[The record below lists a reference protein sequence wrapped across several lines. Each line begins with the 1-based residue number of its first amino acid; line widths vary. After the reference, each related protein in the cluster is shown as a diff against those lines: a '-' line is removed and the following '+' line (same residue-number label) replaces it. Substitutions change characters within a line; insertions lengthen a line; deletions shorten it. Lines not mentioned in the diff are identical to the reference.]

1 MPPRSRKA
9 RAYDPATTCAA
20 LLAQA
25 RTVREAVRGLTPE
38 QYAAPTRLGAR
49 TVGEL
54 VAHICRQLEA
64 LPQTLALEAP
74 TGKPDMTPT
83 QWALSAV
90 QITGPLDEDTDEDTD
105 EDAREATAPA
115 PDPAAR
121 LEVAYETLDAA
132 LADGIPER
140 LVLIT
145 PGPAQGTISAADFA
159 VTRLVELV
167 IQADDLRDATG
178 AADMPL
184 DRQGLATATRLLADA
199 FAEKAPGNS
208 VELRIPPYAAVQ
220 CVEGPRHTRGTPP
233 SVVETDP
240 LTWLRLATGRTDWDA
255 ALDAADLSASGER
268 ADLRPYLPVLT
279 GFPCR

>member
-1 MPPRSRKA
+1 MSPRSRKA
-9 RAYDPATTCAA
+9 RAYDSATTCAA

-25 RTVREAVRGLTPE
+25 RMVRDAVRRLTPE

-49 TVGEL
+49 TVSEL
-54 VAHICRQLEA
+54 VAHICRQLET
-64 LPQTLALEAP
+64 LPQTLAFKAP
-74 TGKPDMTPT
+74 TGKADMTPT
-83 QWALSAV
+83 RWVLSAV
-90 QITGPLDEDTDEDTD
+90 RITGPLDEDTAEDT
-105 EDAREATAPA
+105 RKATAPL
-115 PDPAAR
+115 PGPAAR
-121 LEVAYETLDAA
+121 LDMAYEALDAA

-140 LVLIT
+140 LVFIN
-145 PGPAQGTISAADFA
+145 PGLSQSTMSAADFA
-159 VTRLVELV
+159 VIRLVELV
-167 IQADDLRDATG
+167 VQADDLRDATG
-178 AADMPL
+178 ADMPL

-220 CVEGPRHTRGTPP
+220 CIEGPRHTRGTPP

-240 LTWLRLATGRTDWDA
+240 LTWLRLATGHIEWDA

-268 ADLRPYLPVLT
+268 ADLRPYLPVLA